1 MKRFLL
7 ILSLTA
13 SFLSLYA
20 GTCPLAGDATDDRR
34 KATNIKKN
42 REAAPGAADFDSMV
56 SMSKMLNSQDLA
68 TAFDENKAGT
78 ITGYLFSAKA
88 EGPESCNCHATDAAD
103 HDIHIYIAPSKTT
116 SSISECVVV
125 EITPWVKKVH
135 PEWTLAYLLSLKGH
149 RVTIGGWLLYDWE
162 HLGQSTAGHPDADHN
177 VRGTVW
183 EVHPITNIEDLD
195 EDEDAPASARMMTAA
210 DETMQTSAI
219 PGSPAVAAGGSGENQ
234 DANNRSPLNTLAM
247 LILGAFLGV
256 IGQGF
261 RVIVGLK
268 KLNDASADK
277 EAFKNAFDGKKLL
290 LSLLY
295 SLAIG
300 AISGVILVVNS
311 TGNWHLDSKSLIAI
325 IGAGYAGTDLIEGF
339 VNKNL
344 K

>member
-1 MKRFLL
+1 
-7 ILSLTA
+7 
-13 SFLSLYA
+13 
-20 GTCPLAGDATDDRR
+20 
-34 KATNIKKN
+34 
-42 REAAPGAADFDSMV
+42 
-56 SMSKMLNSQDLA
+56 
-68 TAFDENKAGT
+68 
-78 ITGYLFSAKA
+78 
-88 EGPESCNCHATDAAD
+88 
-103 HDIHIYIAPSKTT
+103 
-116 SSISECVVV
+116 
-125 EITPWVKKVH
+125 
-135 PEWTLAYLLSLKGH
+135 
-149 RVTIGGWLLYDWE
+149 
-162 HLGQSTAGHPDADHN
+162 

-195 EDEDAPASARMMTAA
+195 EDEDAPASARMMTSA
-210 DETMQTSAI
+210 DETIQTSAMLA
-219 PGSPAVAAGGSGENQ
+219 SPTGDAGGSGGNQ